1 MVILHEVTKWKH
13 CLWGRHFKIHTNYIS
28 LKHLLHYK
36 MVVTPAQ
43 HLWLIKLLG
52 YDYEIEYRQGKENMA
67 TNILFRVSSGKLY
80 ALTVSM
86 ISTSVMEEIRR
97 SWEKDSSIQIIIRD
111 FSYH

>member
-1 MVILHEVTKWKH
+1 MNTDKEKRIWQQMSSLEFLVVS
-13 CLWGRHFKIHTNYIS
+13 YI
-28 LKHLLHYK
+28 
-36 MVVTPAQ
+36 
-43 HLWLIKLLG
+43 
-52 YDYEIEYRQGKENMA
+52 
-67 TNILFRVSSGKLY
+67 Y